1 MIKYLST
8 FLHCTFFV
16 EKIFRKYLEKIRDN
30 NNNNNNNIY
39 FRTSCKYYTNI
50 VYELSSQNYML
61 A

>member
-1 MIKYLST
+1 MLN
-8 FLHCTFFV
+8 L
-16 EKIFRKYLEKIRDN
+16 RKGRRSVSSSWLLLVDC

-50 VYELSSQNYML
+50 VYKLSSQNYML